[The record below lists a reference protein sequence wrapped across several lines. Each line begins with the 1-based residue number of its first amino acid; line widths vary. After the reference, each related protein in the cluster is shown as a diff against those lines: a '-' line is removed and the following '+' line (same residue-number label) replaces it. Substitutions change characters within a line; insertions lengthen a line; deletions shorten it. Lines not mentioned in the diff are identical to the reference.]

1 MKLTLTQL
9 SFSGV
14 ITEAELAMD
23 VPGVEDDE
31 GAPAEVVMDVP
42 GVEDGGGAPGV
53 VVLAGGVLVDVWEVC
68 TTGDIVLDDPT
79 FVVWSG
85 VAEGLI
91 FEGEGATVVVLWP
104 ETVSAIIAHVHDL

>member
-1 MKLTLTQL
+1 
-9 SFSGV
+9 
-14 ITEAELAMD
+14 MD
-23 VPGVEDDE
+23 VPGVEDGE

-68 TTGDIVLDDPT
+68 NTGDIVLDDPT

-104 ETVSAIIAHVHDL
+104 EIVSAKIAHVHHL

>member
-1 MKLTLTQL
+1 MPSIVNSPAAPSHLSHSPSLAFQSLNSTPKTQYW
-9 SFSGV
+9 
-14 ITEAELAMD
+14 
-23 VPGVEDDE
+23 
-31 GAPAEVVMDVP
+31 
-42 GVEDGGGAPGV
+42 VEDGGGAPGV

-68 TTGDIVLDDPT
+68 STGDIVLDDPT

-104 ETVSAIIAHVHDL
+104 ETVSAKIAHVHHL